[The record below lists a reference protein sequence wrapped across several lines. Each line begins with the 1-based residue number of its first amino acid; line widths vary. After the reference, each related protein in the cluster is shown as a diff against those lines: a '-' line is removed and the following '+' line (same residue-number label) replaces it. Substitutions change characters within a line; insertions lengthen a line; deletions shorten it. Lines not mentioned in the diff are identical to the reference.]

1 MDYSEDKMIETFV
14 RRYKNS
20 NDIMTEKRIA
30 LEFIR
35 IHGLSVFRFINR
47 LREQDE
53 SICNK
58 FVKAL
63 EVDRWKQYLN

>member
-1 MDYSEDKMIETFV
+1 MISGGFSEDKMIGTFIQ
-14 RRYKNS
+14 RYKNS
-20 NDIMTEKRIA
+20 KDIITEKRIA
-30 LEFIR
+30 MKFIS

-47 LREQDE
+47 LRKADE

-63 EVDRWKQYLN
+63 EDD